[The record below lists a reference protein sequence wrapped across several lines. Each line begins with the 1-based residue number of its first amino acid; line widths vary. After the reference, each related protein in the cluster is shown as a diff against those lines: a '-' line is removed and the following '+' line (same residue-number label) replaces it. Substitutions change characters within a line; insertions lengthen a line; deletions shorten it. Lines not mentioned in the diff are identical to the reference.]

1 MFVALCILSCLWF
14 DLEFMSCY
22 GGGCAD
28 LEWKLNIVTSAEDET
43 TQPHGYWRLFVLL
56 VPQILEIVCSS
67 GASFER

>member
-1 MFVALCILSCLWF
+1 MYPVALCILACLWF

-43 TQPHGYWRLFVLL
+43 MQPHGYWRVFVLL
-56 VPQILEIVCSS
+56 VPHLSVSKS
-67 GASFER
+67 